1 MLALS
6 ISPLIK
12 AISGTVS
19 SWPRQVGESVRLH
32 WGRVHG
38 LRQRCELFS
47 ATPGQVK
54 VSARLHWGKVHGH
67 CQRYDLFSTGP
78 KYPSVFTG
86 ANSTAIVSEVTC
98 TPGQSIRPPS
108 LGQIPRPI
116 VSEVTYA
123 APRQAAMARPLSA
136 I

>member
-19 SWPRQVGESVRLH
+19 SWPRQVRESVRLH

-38 LRQRCELFS
+38 HHQRCDLFS

-67 CQRYDLFSTGP
+67 CQRYDLFSTRP
-78 KYPSVFTG
+78 KYPSAFTG
-86 ANSTAIVSEVTC
+86 ANSTAICQRSDLC
-98 TPGQSIRPPS
+98 SATPGRY
-108 LGQIPRPI
+108 GQAI
-116 VSEVTYA
+116 VSDMTYS
-123 APRQAAMARPLSA
+123 APLEA
-136 I
+136 ILCVRLQGKA